1 MSKYTIEYGWGIAT
15 LFTPSSEWEERFY
28 YLAEQCYGIRK
39 SIDYAHLLRV
49 DEEEPA
55 QMIPGEYE
63 RLEHHGDVIV
73 WNEAG
78 EKIKSEWDF

>member
-1 MSKYTIEYGWGIAT
+1 MNKYTIEYGWGIAV
-15 LFTPSSEWEERFY
+15 LYTPSSEWEERFY
-28 YLAEQCYGIRK
+28 LLAEQCYGIRK
-39 SIDYAHLLRV
+39 SVEYAALIRA
-49 DEEEPA
+49 EKEEPRDKLD
-55 QMIPGEYE
+55 GEYE